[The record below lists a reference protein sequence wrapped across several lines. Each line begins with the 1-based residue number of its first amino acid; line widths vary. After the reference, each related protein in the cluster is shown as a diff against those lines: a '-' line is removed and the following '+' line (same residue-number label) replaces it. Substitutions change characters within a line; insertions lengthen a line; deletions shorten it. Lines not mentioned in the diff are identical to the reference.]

1 MPHTR
6 PFVSAPA
13 LRQARLQLLE
23 GGAPPAGA
31 VHERLVHSWQRSI
44 EAGLQPSG
52 GHHQARHFAGIEL
65 AQARERNRELI
76 DHSQP
81 VMEYLFEQ
89 VRYSHSIVVLADRHG
104 VLMQTLGDSGFVSKA
119 ERVALTSGASWH
131 EQDRGTN
138 AIGTALAEA
147 REVEIHGAEHYLEHN
162 DILTCAAAPIVSAHG
177 ELLGAIDISGERR
190 SHHAHTL
197 GLVNTAARMIENRLF
212 TCACPA
218 PIQLHLHPRPHGID
232 TVAEGLLA
240 LSPDGWIVGA
250 NRQGLALLGLTHA
263 NLHATPLE
271 QVLDISMNALLAHA
285 RQRTP
290 TAATALAPLLLH
302 DRQGRPLH
310 ALVRTQQPWTQ
321 AVHRHAAPA
330 PKPAPSLPPP
340 LPAATVPDAL
350 AQLDTGDAAW
360 RSASDKARRV
370 ANKGIALL
378 VQGESGVGKE
388 LFARAVH
395 DSSQRRGQP
404 FVAINCAAIPE
415 QLIEAELFGYTA
427 GAFSGASKQGSLG
440 RLREADGG
448 TLFLDE
454 IGDMPLALQTRLLRV
469 LQERQVT
476 PLGSGQPVAVDF
488 ALICATHQPLREAAE
503 AGRFRS
509 DLYYRLN
516 GLTLH
521 LPPLRARS
529 DFAALTAHILR
540 ALGAAPHLAPSAAL
554 LARLAAYHW
563 PGNLRQYTNALRTAL
578 ALHSPEEPCLDWQ
591 HLPDDLHADLQTT
604 TARCSAG
611 AQAAAAL
618 TPARTGQKLAD
629 MSRAAMEQALQDTQG
644 NWSAAA
650 RQLGISRQT
659 LYRKMASPANKAAA
673 A

>member
-23 GGAPPAGA
+23 GGAPPVGA

-104 VLMQTLGDSGFVSKA
+104 VLMHTLGDTGFVDKA
-119 ERVALTSGASWH
+119 ERVALTTGASWH

-138 AIGTALAEA
+138 AIGTALADA
-147 REVEIHGAEHYLEHN
+147 CEVEIHGAEHYLARN
-162 DILTCAAAPIVSAHG
+162 DILTCAAAPILSAQG
-177 ELLGAIDISGERR
+177 ELLGAIDLSGDRR

-218 PIQLHLHPRPHGID
+218 PIQLHLHPRPHGIG
-232 TVAEGLLA
+232 TVAEGLVA
-240 LSPDGWIVGA
+240 LSQDGWIVGA

-263 NLHATPLE
+263 DLHATPLT
-271 QVLDISMNALLAHA
+271 QVLDVPMDVLLAHSRKRA
-285 RQRTP
+285 P
-290 TAATALAPLLLH
+290 APLALH
-302 DRQGRPLH
+302 CRNGRTLH
-310 ALVRTQQPWTQ
+310 ALVQGGPQWTPAGQ
-321 AVHRHAAPA
+321 AHAAPA
-330 PKPAPSLPPP
+330 LTAPATPAPA
-340 LPAATVPDAL
+340 PAPDAL
-350 AQLDTGDAAW
+350 ARLDTGDGAW

-370 ANKGIALL
+370 ADKGIALL
-378 VQGESGVGKE
+378 LQGESGVGKE

-395 DSSQRRGQP
+395 DSSQRRSRP

-415 QLIEAELFGYTA
+415 HLIEAELFGYTA
-427 GAFSGASKQGSLG
+427 GAFSGASKHGSPG
-440 RLREADGG
+440 RLREAEGG

-469 LQERQVT
+469 LQERTVT
-476 PLGSGQPVAVDF
+476 PLGSGQAVAVDF
-488 ALICATHQPLREAAE
+488 ALICATHQLLREAAE

-529 DFAALTAHILR
+529 DFAALTAQLLR
-540 ALGAAPHLAPSAAL
+540 NLGADPALTPTTAL

-563 PGNLRQYTNALRTAL
+563 PGNLRQYANALRTAL
-578 ALHSPEEPCLDWQ
+578 ALHNPNEPHLDWQ
-591 HLPDDLHADLQTT
+591 HLPDDLQADLQNPTCRAAT
-604 TARCSAG
+604 VTVTAATQTA
-611 AQAAAAL
+611 AQSL
-618 TPARTGQKLAD
+618 TAVVAGQKLAD
-629 MSRAAMEQALQDTQG
+629 LSRAAIAQALQDTRG

-659 LYRKMASPANKAAA
+659 LYRKMAAP
-673 A
+673 